1 MAEKT
6 ITCICCPKGC
16 LITLDTDNPEETI
29 KGFSCPQGHDY
40 AIRELTHPMRTISS
54 TVEIEGGIHPR
65 IPVKTNGDIPKEKI
79 FEVMEEINK
88 ISCKAPVKC
97 GDVLLKNVLN
107 TGIDIVACRDM

>member
-1 MAEKT
+1 MLKT

-16 LITLDTDNPEETI
+16 QITLDTDNPAETI

-40 AIRELTHPMRTISS
+40 ALRELTHPMRTISS
-54 TVEIEGGIHPR
+54 TVEIKGGLHPR
-65 IPVKTNGDIPKEKI
+65 IPVKTHGDIPKEKI

-88 ISCKAPVKC
+88 ISCTSPVKC
-97 GDVLLKNVLN
+97 GDVLLENVLD